1 MHGTPLN
8 QLDGRAIPLKKALD
22 LSAEA
27 LAQGR
32 AIPQAAQDFLA
43 KPFIP
48 SWLYRLMGGLG
59 WKQQAKKYGIQ
70 KIMGRKT
77 YDRSY

>member
-8 QLDGRAIPLKKALD
+8 EMDGRAIPLKKALD

-27 LAQGR
+27 LVQGE
-32 AIPQAAQDFLA
+32 AIPQAARDLLA

-48 SWLYRLMGGLG
+48 GWLYRLMGGFG
-59 WKQQAKKYGIQ
+59 WKQQAKEYGA
-70 KIMGRKT
+70 KKRLDARP
-77 YDRSY
+77 YRP